1 MTEPCSTGIGGDMF
15 CLFYDAATKKV
26 SALNGSGRA
35 GAKCTLETI
44 RKSLGLPPP
53 DGSTRGSAKI
63 PMNSVHA
70 VSVPG
75 AAAGWCDAVERFG
88 SGKLS
93 MEQILLPAIELGEK
107 GFPVSEIT
115 AHFVSSSP
123 SSPCLLFYALLLS
136 PVDIVKPIKDTERRN
151 NLTVPD

>member
-1 MTEPCSTGIGGDMF
+1 MF

-44 RKSLGLPPP
+44 RQSLGLPAN
-53 DGSTRGSAKI
+53 GSGGKI
-63 PMNSVHA
+63 PMDSVHA

-93 MEQILLPAIELGEK
+93 MEQILRPAIELGEQ
-107 GFPVSEIT
+107 GFPVSEIAAYSVRQEFPT
-115 AHFVSSSP
+115 T
-123 SSPCLLFYALLLS
+123 LRQL
-136 PVDIVKPIKDTERRN
+136 
-151 NLTVPD
+151 

>member
-15 CLFYDAATKKV
+15 CLFYDAKTGKV

-35 GAKCTLETI
+35 GAKCTLETV
-44 RKSLGLPPP
+44 RASLGLDPQ
-53 DGSTRGSAKI
+53 GSNGKI
-63 PMNSVHA
+63 PMSSVHA

-88 SGKLS
+88 SGRLS
-93 MEQILLPAIELGEK
+93 LDRILGPAAELGEK

-115 AHFVSSSP
+115 AYYVSS
-123 SSPCLLFYALLLS
+123 
-136 PVDIVKPIKDTERRN
+136 PVYH
-151 NLTVPD
+151 

>member
-35 GAKCTLETI
+35 GAQCTLETV
-44 RKSLGLPPP
+44 RASLGLPP
-53 DGSTRGSAKI
+53 DGTGGKI
-63 PMNSVHA
+63 PMDSVHA

-75 AAAGWCDAVERFG
+75 AAAGWVDAVERFG

-93 MEQILLPAIELGEK
+93 MEQILGPAIELGEK

-115 AHFVSSSP
+115 AHFVS
-123 SSPCLLFYALLLS
+123 
-136 PVDIVKPIKDTERRN
+136 
-151 NLTVPD
+151 